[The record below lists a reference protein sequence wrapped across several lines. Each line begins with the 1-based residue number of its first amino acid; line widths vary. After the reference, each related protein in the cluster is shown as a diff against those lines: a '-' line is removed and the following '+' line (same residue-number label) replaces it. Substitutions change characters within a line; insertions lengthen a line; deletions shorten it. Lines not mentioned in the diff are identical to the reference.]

1 MSSSNGHGP
10 QRAVLY
16 ARVSTEE
23 QARSGYS
30 LAQQME
36 ALRVYAAQEGYEILE
51 EVRDAG
57 QSGASLER
65 PGLDHVRD
73 LVAADGV
80 SVVLA
85 QDRDRYTREPAHHY
99 LLREEFKEHGC
110 KLKAL
115 NDRGDDSPEG
125 ELMDGVFD
133 QFAKFER
140 AKTRERTRRG
150 KLRKAQQ
157 GKIVAGH
164 RPHYGFTYNANKN
177 NYVIDPDE
185 MRVVQR
191 IFYMVG
197 VEARSLRAVR
207 KTLEAEGVP
216 TPGGARYWTQVF
228 VRSAILDDVY
238 CPYAYEEVETL
249 VTPEILARLDQDQR
263 YGIFWH
269 NTKRNTYKQVSETG
283 LNGKT
288 YRKKRKVTPKP
299 REEWIAVPIPDSGI
313 PREWVDAAREEIK
326 NNRRSPSTS
335 GRFWELS
342 GGLLRCGHCD
352 ANMRNYTT
360 LGSRDPDVW
369 YFYYRCARQAEKGS
383 EACPHKKM
391 YPVAD
396 VEHRVW
402 EFVSDLLTDPDQL
415 RADLDA
421 MIEEERQGMHGEP
434 EQEEKPWLR
443 KLAQVESKR
452 SRFQDMAAEDYITF
466 DELGAKLS
474 DLEKIRTTAVEKLEA
489 IRNCQER
496 IEEMEKDRDAIL
508 ESYALRAPEALD
520 ELAPEERHQ
529 VYRMLRLRAAVKIG
543 GTLEVSGMFGKG
555 SGICHPEV
563 RSSTL

>member
-1 MSSSNGHGP
+1 MHSTNSHGP
-10 QRAVLY
+10 NRAVLY

-30 LAQQME
+30 LAQQLE
-36 ALRVYAAQEGYEILE
+36 ALREYARLEGYSVIEEILD
-51 EVRDAG
+51 RG
-57 QSGASLER
+57 QSGATLER
-65 PGLDHVRD
+65 PGMDRVRD
-73 LVAADGV
+73 LVATEEV
-80 SVVLA
+80 SITLA
-85 QDRDRYTREPAHHY
+85 QDRDRYAREPAHHY

-125 ELMDGVFD
+125 ELTDGILD
-133 QFAKFER
+133 QLAKFER

-164 RPHYGFTYNANKN
+164 RPHYGFEYNDTKD
-177 NYVIDPDE
+177 NYIIDPDE
-185 MRVVQR
+185 MSVVRR
-191 IFYMVG
+191 IFYLVG
-197 VEARSLRAVR
+197 VEGRSLRSVR

-249 VTPEILARLDQDQR
+249 VTPEASARLDRNQR

-283 LNGKT
+283 FNGKT

-299 REEWIAVPIPDSGI
+299 REEWIAVPVPDSGI

-326 NNRRSPSTS
+326 DNRRAPSTS

-342 GGLLRCGHCD
+342 GGLLRCGHCS
-352 ANMRNYTT
+352 ANMRNYLT
-360 LGSRDPDVW
+360 LGSRGPDVW

-383 EACPHKKM
+383 DACPHKKM
-391 YPVAD
+391 YRAAD
-396 VEHRVW
+396 VEHQVW

-415 RADLDA
+415 RSDLDA
-421 MIEEERQGMHGEP
+421 MIEEERQGMPGEP
-434 EQEEKPWLR
+434 ELEAKPWLN
-443 KLAQVESKR
+443 KLSQVEHKR
-452 SRFQDMAAEDYITF
+452 SRFQDMAAEGYINF
-466 DELGAKLS
+466 EELGAKLS
-474 DLEKIRTTAVEKLEA
+474 DLEEIRTTAVEKLEA
-489 IRNCQER
+489 IRNYQER
-496 IEEMEKDRDAIL
+496 IEEMEKDRDALL
-508 ESYALRAPEALD
+508 ESYALRAPEALN

-529 VYRMLRLRAAVKIG
+529 VYRMLRLRAAITIG
-543 GTLEVSGMFGKG
+543 GAIEVSGMFGEG
-555 SGICHPEV
+555 SGFCHTEV
-563 RSSTL
+563 RSSTQ